1 MKKSQHPIVTARSLV
16 RRYGKDFTAVKGI
29 DLDIYP
35 GEVFG
40 LLGTNGAGKTS
51 TLEVLEGLATASDG
65 DVSVF
70 GLHPIKDRSTI
81 RPRQGV
87 MMQSGGFPTDLTVK
101 ETVNMWGGT
110 LTNPMPTDEALELV
124 DMSHRAN
131 VRVSA
136 LSGGEVR
143 RLDLACAVLGQPD
156 LLFMD
161 EPTTGLD
168 PESRRMTWRLIETLR
183 DRGTTIETP
192 TESARLR

>member
-1 MKKSQHPIVTARSLV
+1 MLRKDGDMQTPQQPVVTARGLV
-16 RRYGKDFTAVKGI
+16 RRYGKDFEAVKGI
-29 DLDIYP
+29 DLDIYA

-51 TLEVLEGLATASDG
+51 TLEALEGLATASAG
-65 DVSVF
+65 EVSVF
-70 GLHPIKDRSTI
+70 GMHPIKDRTEI

-87 MMQSGGFPTDLTVK
+87 MMQSGGFPTDLTVT
-101 ETVNMWGGT
+101 ETVDMWGGT
-110 LTNPMPTDEALELV
+110 LTKPMDTAAAIDLV
-124 DMSHRAN
+124 SMSHRAD

-161 EPTTGLD
+161 EPTT
-168 PESRRMTWRLIETLR
+168 TLPPIAGTPGER
-183 DRGTTIETP
+183 DRDRR
-192 TESARLR
+192 SA